1 VGDGS
6 VREVAMV
13 FGRLGVLGFG
23 GPAAHIAM
31 MREELVQRRG
41 WVDEREFLDLLAATN
56 LIPGPNSTELAIH
69 LGARR
74 AGWRGLLAAGVA
86 FIAPAV
92 ALVSLL
98 AWLYARY
105 GTEPAVVDVRYGVL
119 PVIIAIVAYA
129 LVGLGRTA
137 LNSRLALVVAVAACA
152 GFLLEIHELL
162 LLVAAGGLSLGWAQ
176 RNRLARWRP
185 PPLAA
190 FALLW
195 SAPWAINLPRP
206 GVTST
211 TGRAVSLGRLF
222 AVFVEIGSVLYGS
235 GYVLLAFL
243 DRNLVTDLGWLTRQQ
258 LLDAV
263 AVGQITPGPLFSTA
277 TFVGWQI
284 DGPKG
289 AAVATLGIF
298 LPSFVFVA
306 ALGPVVR
313 WSRRHDSARS
323 FLYGVTAASLGLM
336 AGVLVQL
343 ADVALVDPATVVV
356 AVVALAV
363 LVRTGINSAWLVLA
377 GLALGALHTVS

>member
-1 VGDGS
+1 
-6 VREVAMV
+6 MV

-74 AGWRGLLAAGVA
+74 AGWRGLLAAGLA

-92 ALVSLL
+92 LLVSLL

-105 GTEPAVVDVRYGVL
+105 GTDPAVVDVRYGVL

-129 LVGLGRTA
+129 LVGLGRSA
-137 LNSRLALVVAVAACA
+137 LNTRLALVMAVAACA
-152 GFLLEIHELL
+152 GFLLEIHELA
-162 LLVAAGGLSLGWAQ
+162 LLVAAGCLSLAWTQ
-176 RNRLARWRP
+176 RSRWSRWRP
-185 PPLAA
+185 PPLASVA
-190 FALLW
+190 WLW
-195 SAPWAINLPRP
+195 STPWTIPLAQPAHASTSSRP
-206 GVTST
+206 
-211 TGRAVSLGRLF
+211 VSLGRLF
-222 AVFVEIGSVLYGS
+222 AVFLEIGSVLYGS

-284 DGPKG
+284 DGPWG
-289 AAVATLGIF
+289 AAVATIGIF

-306 ALGPVVR
+306 ALGPIVR
-313 WSRRHDSARS
+313 WSQRHHSARS
-323 FLYGVTAASLGLM
+323 FLDGVTAASLGLM

-343 ADVALVDPATVVV
+343 ADVALVDASTVVV

-363 LVRTGINSAWLVLA
+363 LVRYGINSAWLVLA
-377 GLALGALHTVS
+377 GLVLGALHAAV